1 MQRPLISRLH
11 PGRHAGRVERV
22 MPHEVRQQGQQ
33 FGVAGDAA
41 SHGQQGGV
49 AGQRVAQLIGADPG
63 PVFQEGLHLFVRKA
77 VLVVQD
83 GQEDQAAQ
91 DVFGQGLLRLTAG
104 NRLPERIGQS
114 LDALD
119 DADVGQTGGLGRGDD
134 RLAVRASWRQA
145 QSAGIGRRGPQ
156 VDLRVQ
162 AFLPHGAP
170 FLALVGAQFF
180 LVVDQQHRAALALE
194 RVHIAE
200 QRLQRQRGVAAFQ
213 VVQHDDALAHQHAGD
228 DGFGQRAGRQQCVGG
243 LADEGDVAQRVG
255 EFLPVSLMTLPPA
268 SPYREALVA
277 ASCNSA
283 RPISSGDF
291 KPKQEAYRAV
301 FAAGSVS
308 RKESHRCVLPAPQRP
323 LRPSTWPLL
332 FSRNWVRAFLLA
344 FKFIP
349 ELYFLLV
356 LSGRTAHSGRD
367 IR

>member
-1 MQRPLISRLH
+1 MGRRDSLTSGSPARWGGQPLQDAFLHIFLRSLAPMPTPGLGHVRRPVWPPRRSRSRMMVLASASCSVRAPVAGHAQEGLVGGVRVVERAVHIVQRGHLGGRVQRPLISRLH

-180 LVVDQQHRAALALE
+180 LVVDQQHRAALAL
-194 RVHIAE
+194 
-200 QRLQRQRGVAAFQ
+200 
-213 VVQHDDALAHQHAGD
+213 
-228 DGFGQRAGRQQCVGG
+228 
-243 LADEGDVAQRVG
+243 
-255 EFLPVSLMTLPPA
+255 SA
-268 SPYREALVA
+268 S
-277 ASCNSA
+277 
-283 RPISSGDF
+283 
-291 KPKQEAYRAV
+291 
-301 FAAGSVS
+301 
-308 RKESHRCVLPAPQRP
+308 
-323 LRPSTWPLL
+323 T
-332 FSRNWVRAFLLA
+332 
-344 FKFIP
+344 
-349 ELYFLLV
+349 
-356 LSGRTAHSGRD
+356 
-367 IR
+367 